1 MAKEET
7 VTKTDVT
14 DEDLEAAFAE
24 ATGKGSME
32 TTETVETE
40 TTGLT
45 EEQKAEAEATK
56 GMTAEELE
64 EHKEKSKL
72 GRKFKGLEERF
83 NELQRKV
90 ETGTISKE
98 SPTYQAPQEDEAEL
112 ERIRELYREDPIAAK
127 RAQDTYE
134 RKIAET
140 EAKAYEG
147 AFLKQINTLSQEDPD
162 LHAESFKEL
171 MEHYNVRLSNDPVAD
186 AERNYARAKIAVL
199 KRSTSDGKVRP
210 NTAGGKV
217 TPVGPAAR
225 ATTETTKTVVLP
237 DLSKDPATRD
247 YVAYLKKQGVKDEEI
262 AKSFE

>member
-1 MAKEET
+1 MAKEGT
-7 VTKTDVT
+7 VTNVT

-24 ATGKGSME
+24 ATVSVVSALPPPVE
-32 TTETVETE
+32 TTEKV
-40 TTGLT
+40 LT
-45 EEQKAEAEATK
+45 EEEKADAEATK

-112 ERIRELYREDPIAAK
+112 ERIRELYREDPIAGK
-127 RAQDTYE
+127 RAADAYDK
-134 RKIAET
+134 RIAST

-147 AFLKQINTLSQEDPD
+147 AFLKQIDTLSQEDPD

-199 KRSTSDGKVRP
+199 KRSTSGDKVRP

-217 TPVGPAAR
+217 VPVGAAAG
-225 ATTETTKTVVLP
+225 ATTEATKTVVLP

-247 YVAYLKKQGVKDEEI
+247 YVAYLRKQGVKDEEI
-262 AKSFE
+262 AKSLE